1 MCRLVH
7 CIYVVKYDFKLHVPL
22 LDVSQ
27 AYLQVFHSELFQ
39 NYSRELSYIY
49 FVVRNYA
56 L

>member
-1 MCRLVH
+1 MA
-7 CIYVVKYDFKLHVPL
+7 FSL

-27 AYLQVFHSELFQ
+27 AYVVFHLELFQ

-49 FVVRNYA
+49 FGVRNCA